1 MSTSKKAW
9 LFLSHN
15 QKKYAIFLFILMFLA
30 MILESLSIGI
40 ILPLISI
47 LLKGEIDTSFFSYFF
62 VFGTL
67 TGKNLVYIGLSVTLI
82 IFLIKSLSLVF
93 NLWQQT
99 KFLRNLQFELTN
111 RLFEYYL
118 KSDYIFFL
126 QNNSA
131 HLYRNLTDL
140 TSTFVSY
147 IKASM
152 VFLGEI
158 IVFIGIAFVLF
169 YVDFLG
175 TTIILFSVGIVSFLI
190 YVLTIEKIS
199 LLGEQRNIVGGELNK
214 HLLQGMAS
222 AKDVKILD
230 READLI
236 HQVDKNLFK
245 HTRLIQIIQF
255 ITGLP
260 RFSFEILMVCT
271 FSALIFVMIDAK
283 KEMIDIIQY
292 LGIFAAASFRIVP
305 GASRILSSYQHIKYI
320 EPSVKLLL
328 QEFDSKDNSYMKRD
342 YLPKD
347 LSTPL
352 KFQKEINIINLSFSY
367 PTRKEFLLSK
377 ISLTIKK
384 GDFVG
389 VIGETGSG
397 KSTLINLLTGLLKPT
412 EGKVEVDELNIN
424 ENLKGWHKKIGY
436 VPQSVYL
443 TDDTIRKNIA
453 FGLLEDNIDNNLV
466 QQAVEKAS
474 LSQFLDSLP
483 NGLETI
489 VGEKGIRL
497 SGGQQQR
504 IGIARALY
512 RDPEILILDEATSS
526 LDQSTEKA
534 IVESISF
541 LKRKKTL
548 IIITHRLST
557 VKNCDKIF
565 CVDKGKIIKQ
575 GLPEEILN
583 FDNWESKQKSSKIV
597 KK

>member
-1 MSTSKKAW
+1 
-9 LFLSHN
+9 
-15 QKKYAIFLFILMFLA
+15 
-30 MILESLSIGI
+30 
-40 ILPLISI
+40 
-47 LLKGEIDTSFFSYFF
+47 
-62 VFGTL
+62 
-67 TGKNLVYIGLSVTLI
+67 
-82 IFLIKSLSLVF
+82 
-93 NLWQQT
+93 
-99 KFLRNLQFELTN
+99 
-111 RLFEYYL
+111 
-118 KSDYIFFL
+118 
-126 QNNSA
+126 
-131 HLYRNLTDL
+131 
-140 TSTFVSY
+140 
-147 IKASM
+147 
-152 VFLGEI
+152 
-158 IVFIGIAFVLF
+158 
-169 YVDFLG
+169 
-175 TTIILFSVGIVSFLI
+175 
-190 YVLTIEKIS
+190 
-199 LLGEQRNIVGGELNK
+199 
-214 HLLQGMAS
+214 
-222 AKDVKILD
+222 
-230 READLI
+230 
-236 HQVDKNLFK
+236 
-245 HTRLIQIIQF
+245 
-255 ITGLP
+255 
-260 RFSFEILMVCT
+260 
-271 FSALIFVMIDAK
+271 
-283 KEMIDIIQY
+283 
-292 LGIFAAASFRIVP
+292 
-305 GASRILSSYQHIKYI
+305 
-320 EPSVKLLL
+320 
-328 QEFDSKDNSYMKRD
+328 MKRD